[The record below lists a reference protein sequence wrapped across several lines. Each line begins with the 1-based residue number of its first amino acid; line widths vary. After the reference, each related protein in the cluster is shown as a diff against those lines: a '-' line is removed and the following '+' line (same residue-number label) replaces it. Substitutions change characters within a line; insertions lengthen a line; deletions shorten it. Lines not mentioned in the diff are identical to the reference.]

1 MVYCG
6 DSKDKKVVSDDLP
19 ISLYLNHNDT
29 AHYVGM
35 SQCKL
40 CHQEIYN
47 SFLQTG
53 MGKSFEPASK
63 NKSAAKIDKHAVIY
77 DKFSDFKI

>member
-47 SFLQTG
+47 SFLQ
-53 MGKSFEPASK
+53 
-63 NKSAAKIDKHAVIY
+63 NK
-77 DKFSDFKI
+77 